1 MSYGPD
7 PLQGFTFPEAF
18 EHVITGR
25 VGWKEVIRTSR
36 DAHPT
41 SRRLHFAAETIT
53 DNYNQSKCRIVEHS
67 PNGYIYNTSL
77 VPKVQGHCGREG
89 RKVVRTRVCCK
100 VVPPGDVRS
109 YTLKILTA

>member
-53 DNYNQSKCRIVEHS
+53 DNYNAEINRSC
-67 PNGYIYNTSL
+67 PDGYIYFIAPASMA
-77 VPKVQGHCGREG
+77 QGTL
-89 RKVVRTRVCCK
+89 RKNE
-100 VVPPGDVRS
+100 
-109 YTLKILTA
+109 